1 MVIRVQ
7 PQRPSFKPIPY
18 QRTSHRRGIPA
29 WLIIL
34 TIGSAIGAL
43 GVLFLQ
49 PSYGPKR
56 LSATEAQKLTDE
68 LSSSNIDRQR
78 LRTEL
83 EELKAAL
90 DAVRINTPPSSGSP
104 APVSQ

>member
-18 QRTSHRRGIPA
+18 QRTSHRRGIPS
-29 WLIIL
+29 WLVIF
-34 TIGSAIGAL
+34 TIGIVIGAL

-49 PSYGPKR
+49 SSYGPKR

-90 DAVRINTPPSSGSP
+90 DAVRINTPVSSGSP
-104 APVSQ
+104 APVSK

>member
-1 MVIRVQ
+1 M
-7 PQRPSFKPIPY
+7 PSRASKAV
-18 QRTSHRRGIPA
+18 TTLPA

-34 TIGSAIGAL
+34 TIGIAIGAL

-49 PSYGPKR
+49 TSYGPKR

-90 DAVRINTPPSSGSP
+90 DVVRINTPPSSGSP

>member
-18 QRTSHRRGIPA
+18 QRTSHRRGIPS
-29 WLIIL
+29 WLVIF
-34 TIGSAIGAL
+34 TIGIVIGAL

-49 PSYGPKR
+49 SSYGPKR

-83 EELKAAL
+83 EELKAEL
-90 DAVRINTPPSSGSP
+90 DAARLNMPVSSGSS